1 MSRKKIQ
8 VVIAGRNYPLTV
20 NEDEEETVMA
30 AVHKINTGIKKL
42 QENYAVKDMQDLLA
56 MTALRLATTANDA
69 SSEQGA
75 QRDEKYKEEIV
86 AAVNELKELST
97 LL

>member
-20 NEDEEETVMA
+20 NEEEEEVVKA
-30 AVHKINTGIKKL
+30 AVHRINSGIKKL

-56 MTALRLATTANDA
+56 MTALRLATSNSGT
-69 SSEQGA
+69 SQEKS
-75 QRDEKYKEEIV
+75 QRDTIYKEELDQV
-86 AAVNELKELST
+86 LEDLKRLSASI
-97 LL
+97 

>member
-20 NEDEEETVMA
+20 NEEEEEAVKS
-30 AVHKINTGIKKL
+30 AVHKINSGIKKL

-56 MTALRLATTANDA
+56 MTALRLATTQSDA
-69 SSEQGA
+69 KQDSQV
-75 QRDEKYKEEIV
+75 DLKYKEDLDIV
-86 AAVNELKELST
+86 MSELKKLSASI
-97 LL
+97 

>member
-20 NEDEEETVMA
+20 NEEEEETVKS
-30 AVHKINTGIKKL
+30 AVHRINSGIKKL

-56 MTALRLATTANDA
+56 MTALRLATNNNSS
-69 SSEQGA
+69 SSEESQS
-75 QRDEKYKEEIV
+75 ETKYKKELDLV
-86 AAVNELKELST
+86 LVELKKLSESI
-97 LL
+97 